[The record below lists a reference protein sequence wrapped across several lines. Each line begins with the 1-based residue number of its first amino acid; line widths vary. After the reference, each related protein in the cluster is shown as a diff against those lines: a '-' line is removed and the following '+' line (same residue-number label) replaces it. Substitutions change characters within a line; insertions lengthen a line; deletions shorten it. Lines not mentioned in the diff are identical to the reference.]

1 MKINAYAKINWDLYI
16 TSVRPDGYHE
26 LDSVMQP
33 ISLCDTVS
41 VELKGPDGD
50 SALTVDGPFSAGVPA
65 DGSNLAMKAA
75 ALYGEALG
83 RRIPVSIGI
92 TKGIPN
98 GAGLG
103 GGSADA
109 AAVLKAMNALNG
121 DVLAPGR
128 LDALALRLG
137 ADVPFCLRT
146 SAFRARGIGEELED
160 FPMPEGAPVLVIMG
174 RERLDTGKVYRRFDA
189 DGTACDREKIARSR
203 AFLQRGDYARYAL
216 EARNM
221 LYPPALS
228 LASGLRE
235 GIDDLRD
242 QGAVF
247 SAMTGSGAALFG
259 VFALEADALKA
270 RERLAEK
277 YPCCLTAHTGIL

>member
-41 VELKGPDGD
+41 VELKGPGGE
-50 SALTVDGPFSAGVPA
+50 STLTVDGPFSAGVPT

-75 ALYGEALG
+75 NVYEEALG
-83 RRIPVSIGI
+83 RPMPVSIGV
-92 TKGIPN
+92 TKAIPN

-109 AAVLKAMNALNG
+109 AAVLRAMNALNG
-121 DVLAPGR
+121 DALAPGR

-146 SAFRARGIGEELED
+146 GAFRARGIGEELEA
-160 FPMPEGAPVLVIMG
+160 FPMPGGAPILLIMG
-174 RERLDTGKVYRRFDA
+174 RERLDTGRVYRRFDMGGA
-189 DGTACDREKIARSR
+189 ACDPDKIALSR

-216 EARNM
+216 EAQNM

-228 LASGLRE
+228 LAAGLQE
-235 GIDDLRD
+235 GIDDLKD
-242 QGAVF
+242 LGAVF

-259 VFALEADALKA
+259 VFASEADALKA
-270 RERLAEK
+270 REHLKEK
-277 YPCCLTAHTGIL
+277 YPCCLMAHTGTL